1 MPYPPL
7 LEIGLSGLPA
17 DIVGGFSSS
26 YFGMRKD
33 ESIGGLKYR
42 DLDFIVER
50 NPVRARIFD
59 LGPLSELEEGPD
71 SLPYVGYIMIFR
83 SDYADSGI
91 DSPFFKGI
99 RKKGVP
105 TLVIGID
112 YDISTMDFYEVPL
125 LDFDLCKALKYLI
138 SDAINFKG
146 VKGYKGNLYATSV
159 SHDEFLSKSISFYK
173 ILMEQAENRRKI
185 EGILR
190 ELGVSNT
197 SLSEIPDPSRFENMF
212 KKGLSRFE
220 YLKVSEIVDEIK
232 AVVGRYREGKISK
245 EHTLA
250 IMNNQI
256 KKVIDRLLKYI

>member
-1 MPYPPL
+1 MPYPPI

-26 YFGMRKD
+26 YFGMKKE

-59 LGPLSELEEGPD
+59 LGPLSELEKGPD
-71 SLPYVGYIMIFR
+71 SLPYFGYIMIFR
-83 SDYADSGI
+83 SDHANTGI
-91 DSPFFKGI
+91 DSNFFKGI
-99 RKKGVP
+99 RKIGVP

-112 YDISTMDFYEVPL
+112 YDVSTMDFYEVPL
-125 LDFDLCKALKYLI
+125 LDFDLCKALKYLV

-159 SHDEFLSKSISFYK
+159 SHEEFLSKSIGFYK
-173 ILMEQAENRRKI
+173 ILKEQTENRKRI
-185 EGILR
+185 ERILK

-197 SLSEIPDPSRFENMF
+197 SFLDIPDPSKFENVF
-212 KKGLSRFE
+212 KGSLSRFE
-220 YLKVSEIVDEIK
+220 YLKVSEIVDKVK
-232 AVVGRYREGKISK
+232 AVVSRYREGKISR

-250 IMNNQI
+250 IMNNQM
-256 KKVIDRLLKYI
+256 KRVIDRLLKYM